1 MRKHVYIIFNFLNTY
16 IFRKTHCRVIKRTFV
31 LIRTRI
37 STIWMN
43 CQTIII
49 IVPVTCCHLINK
61 TFCFPTG
68 VYIAGCLFCTSAFS
82 IDFVN
87 LCRHIFHCFRN
98 IHKSVSVNFICH
110 IDLLTLIR
118 NFTMCS
124 VTKVNGSV
132 SVINRY
138 FFIICTCIFETIHNL
153 PFMIVSLSVSAYP
166 YFNASFLNSFKVP
179 NQCLSI
185 FSCHRIRVCIT
196 HVTNLICCSV
206 TDRCCLI
213 PVIFFHRILFCKA
226 CHSTFYIR
234 LFSSTFNL

>member
-1 MRKHVYIIFNFLNTY
+1 MFLDVRTTETNILHKHFCNIYCMCLRTKKRRCRSENTILRYNRNFSLRKHVYIIFNFLNTY

-87 LCRHIFHCFRN
+87 LCRHIFHRFRN
-98 IHKSVSVNFICH
+98 SYKSVSFNFICY
-110 IDLLTLIR
+110 IDLLSLR
-118 NFTMCS
+118 RDFTMCS
-124 VTKVNGSV
+124 VSEV
-132 SVINRY
+132 
-138 FFIICTCIFETIHNL
+138 
-153 PFMIVSLSVSAYP
+153 
-166 YFNASFLNSFKVP
+166 
-179 NQCLSI
+179 
-185 FSCHRIRVCIT
+185 
-196 HVTNLICCSV
+196 
-206 TDRCCLI
+206 D
-213 PVIFFHRILFCKA
+213 
-226 CHSTFYIR
+226 
-234 LFSSTFNL
+234 

>member
-1 MRKHVYIIFNFLNTY
+1 
-16 IFRKTHCRVIKRTFV
+16 
-31 LIRTRI
+31 
-37 STIWMN
+37 MN
-43 CQTIII
+43 CQSIII
-49 IVPVTCCHLINK
+49 FIPAACFHFINK
-61 TFCFPTG
+61 SLRFITG
-68 VYIAGCLFCTSAFS
+68 IYIAGCFLCAAFFC
-82 IDFVN
+82 IDCID
-87 LCRHIFHCFRN
+87 LICRLFHCFRN

-166 YFNASFLNSFKVP
+166 YFNASFLNSFKVL

-196 HVTNLICCSV
+196 HVTNLICSSV